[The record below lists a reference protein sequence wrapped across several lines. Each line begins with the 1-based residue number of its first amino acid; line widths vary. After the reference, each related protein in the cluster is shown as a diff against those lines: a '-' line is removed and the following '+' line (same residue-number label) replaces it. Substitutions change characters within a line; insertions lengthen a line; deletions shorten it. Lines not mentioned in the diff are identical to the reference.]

1 MQKVEQT
8 EATDDRCTN
17 GRMYRRRNQ
26 ESKRPEISKKEL
38 TEVLECR
45 WRNDS

>member
-8 EATDDRCTN
+8 ETTDDRCTN
-17 GRMYRRRNQ
+17 ERMYRRRNH
-26 ESKRPEISKKEL
+26 ESKKTGDIETEL
-38 TEVLECR
+38 IEVLGCW